1 MSKKP
6 TLNQL
11 APDFE
16 AKPVFGKRLLLQKE
30 AQTRPLVL
38 VFVPGL
44 ASPVARNHLASLQSR
59 VADFDL
65 AGVGLYALTP
75 STLVSA
81 QDFVPRHHL
90 LFPLIADK
98 DRPAS
103 IIDTQS
109 QALNTRLR
117 QLAEM
122 LDNDGLDLNQPLS
135 LGDCGFPITFTWM
148 DKLASVMGLQLEF
161 PDTVIVYRQHLEQI
175 PAVAAELEDYTTK
188 LDTWL
193 SDK

>member
-90 LFPLIADK
+90 LFPLIADPE
-98 DRPAS
+98 RS
-103 IIDTQS
+103 IHRLYGAGRMGPR
-109 QALNTRLR
+109 QALRSLQPESLKQGAAALR
-117 QLAEM
+117 QGA
-122 LDNDGLDLNQPLS
+122 GLGVRGTLRGARGFVVGRGGLLLHTYCAPSLFEPL
-135 LGDCGFPITFTWM
+135 PI
-148 DKLASVMGLQLEF
+148 DELL
-161 PDTVIVYRQHLEQI
+161 
-175 PAVAAELEDYTTK
+175 AVAK
-188 LDTWL
+188 
-193 SDK
+193 S